1 MVVPESRIFN
11 YAIVVVSSVINF
23 SSRICGVQKLDLEI
37 DKKQTGDLLEIVKHV
52 KENTDTPNINTLCL
66 Q

>member
-1 MVVPESRIFN
+1 MVVSESRIFTHE
-11 YAIVVVSSVINF
+11 IVVVSSVINF
-23 SSRICGVQKLDLEI
+23 NSRICGVQKLDLEI